1 MEASK
6 SKFWKY
12 KTRKTKIN
20 VIELVKQTVGEF
32 SDKFNEKT
40 LNVVINTNEKEE
52 YNIQADT
59 RYMYRVVEN
68 IFSNIYKYAL
78 ENSRVYIDIKE
89 ENHNIK
95 LEIKKHFKKN
105 L

>member
-1 MEASK
+1 
-6 SKFWKY
+6 
-12 KTRKTKIN
+12 
-20 VIELVKQTVGEF
+20 
-32 SDKFNEKT
+32 
-40 LNVVINTNEKEE
+40 
-52 YNIQADT
+52 
-59 RYMYRVVEN
+59 MYRVVEN

-105 L
+105 LLNITEDELMEICKRRQIKIQKEVDLDYQ